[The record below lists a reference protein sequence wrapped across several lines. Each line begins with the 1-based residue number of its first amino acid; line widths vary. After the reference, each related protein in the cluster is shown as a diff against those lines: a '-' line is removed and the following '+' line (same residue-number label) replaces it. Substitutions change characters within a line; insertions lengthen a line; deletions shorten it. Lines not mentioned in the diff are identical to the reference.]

1 MHEVSLMQ
9 NMMTVVAAAAK
20 AQGGGKVITIHLK
33 IGRMAGVNADSLRFA
48 FDILSKGTV
57 AEGGK
62 LEIETIPLKIHCRGC
77 SENFNPEQFSLTCS
91 SCGSKDMIIVSG
103 REMEV
108 DYILIEDEKSEAG

>member
-9 NMMTVVAAAAK
+9 NLMNVVASAAEE
-20 AQGGGKVITIHLK
+20 QGGGKVMTVHLR

-57 AEGGK
+57 AEEGK
-62 LEIETIPLKIHCRGC
+62 LEIETVPLVIHCRGC
-77 SENFNPEQFSLTCS
+77 SEDFNPEQFSLTCP
-91 SCGSKDMIIVSG
+91 SCGGKDMMIVTG

-108 DYILIEDEKSEAG
+108 DYILLEDEKSETG